1 MNVFLRE
8 FKAHRKGVI
17 WWSVGMFFM
26 VYSGMAKFGAYQTSG
41 VDTTKIFDA
50 MPKAVKAVLGIGNV
64 DLSTAIG
71 FFVILFI
78 YLIVMAAIH
87 ASLLGSGVLT
97 EEELDRTTEFLFAK
111 PISRAKAVAAKLSAA
126 LVNVTILNLVT
137 TVSSIGFV
145 AAYNKGESATTEV
158 LLLMIGMYLAQ
169 LLFLSAGLAAAAIV
183 KRPKRAAAVVS
194 AYVFGA
200 YFLSLW
206 LDATEEAQWL
216 KYATPFKYF
225 DAATIVNNTALNP
238 VYIAISVTLTLVLG
252 VLTFVFYQKRDL
264 NV

>member
-8 FKAHRKGVI
+8 FKAHRKGLI
-17 WWSVGMFFM
+17 WWSVGMFFL
-26 VYSGMAKFGAYQTSG
+26 VYSGMAKFDAYQKSG
-41 VDTTKIFDA
+41 VNVTKIFDTL
-50 MPKAVKAVLGIGNV
+50 PKAVKAVLGVRDVN
-64 DLSTAIG
+64 LSTAIG

-78 YLIVMAAIH
+78 YLIVMASIH
-87 ASLLGSGVLT
+87 AALLGAGVLT

-126 LVNVTILNLVT
+126 LLNVTVLNLVT
-137 TVSSIGFV
+137 TVSSVAFV
-145 AAYNKGESATTEV
+145 AAYNRGESATTEV
-158 LLLMIGMYLAQ
+158 LLLMGGMYLAQ
-169 LLFLSAGLAAAAIV
+169 LLFLSAGLAAAAII

-194 AYVFGA
+194 AYLFSA

-206 LDATEEAQWL
+206 LDVTEKAQWL

-225 DAATIVNNTALNP
+225 DAATIVKNTALNP
-238 VYIAISVTLTLVLG
+238 VYFAISVSLTAVLG
-252 VLTFVFYQKRDL
+252 VLAFVFYQKRDL

>member
-1 MNVFLRE
+1 MNVFRRE
-8 FKAHRKGVI
+8 FKAHRKGLI
-17 WWSVGMFFM
+17 WWSVGMFFL
-26 VYSGMAKFGAYQTSG
+26 VYSGMAKFDAYQKSG

-50 MPKAVKAVLGIGNV
+50 MPKAVKAVLGIRDV
-64 DLSTAIG
+64 DVSKAIG
-71 FFVILFI
+71 FFIILFI

-111 PISRAKAVAAKLSAA
+111 PISRAKAVAAKVAAA
-126 LVNVTILNLVT
+126 LLNVTIVNLVT
-137 TVSSIGFV
+137 TVSSVGFV
-145 AAYNKGESATTEV
+145 AAYNKGASATTEV
-158 LLLMIGMYLAQ
+158 LLLMGGMYLAQ
-169 LLFLSAGLAAAAIV
+169 LLFLAMGLAAAAII

-194 AYVFGA
+194 AYLFGA

-206 LDATEEAQWL
+206 LDVTEKAQWL

-225 DAATIVNNTALNP
+225 DAATIVNNTALDP
-238 VYIAISVTLTLVLG
+238 VYVVLSVALTAGLVAAA
-252 VLTFVFYQKRDL
+252 FVYYQKRDL

>member
-1 MNVFLRE
+1 MNVFFRE
-8 FKAHRKGVI
+8 FKTHRKGLI
-17 WWSVGMFFM
+17 WWSVGMFFL
-26 VYSGMAKFGAYQTSG
+26 VYSGMAKFAAYQTSG
-41 VDTTKIFDA
+41 VDTTKVIDA
-50 MPKAVKAVLGIGNV
+50 MPKAVKAVLGMNNV

-87 ASLLGSGVLT
+87 ASLLGAGVLT

-126 LVNVTILNLVT
+126 LVNVTVLNLVT

-145 AAYNKGESATTEV
+145 AAYNKGESATTKV
-158 LLLMIGMYLAQ
+158 LLLMGGMYLAQ
-169 LLFLSAGLAAAAIV
+169 LLFLSAGLAAAAII

-206 LDATEEAQWL
+206 LDATEKAQWL
-216 KYATPFKYF
+216 KYTTPFKYF
-225 DAATIVNNTALNP
+225 DAATIIKNTALDP
-238 VYIAISVTLTLVLG
+238 VYVALSM
-252 VLTFVFYQKRDL
+252 VLTAGLVVAAFIFYQKRDL